1 MKTGNPIKWLLQT
14 TRTIYFRII
23 FSALIIVLLLVT
35 LPLSEVWDAAR
46 RVSILTWVFLV
57 IAFLII
63 HLIGVIKW
71 RFIVGMGRIKIPYT
85 IAIHCYF
92 YGLFGNLFLPS
103 LVGGDL
109 VRTGM
114 AVRHVEEKEQ
124 IIIGSIVDRL
134 LDVCSLL
141 AIFML
146 GVMVTAETL
155 SDPHRKILVSIF
167 SILLFLLM
175 GCITFALIPIPERIP
190 KKILGIIVRTRLVIR
205 YLIKNPVYALGSFS
219 LSVLMQ
225 GSFVLLNAFLGS
237 ICGIKISVL
246 TWFVIWPL
254 AKISALVPISLGGIG
269 VREVALA
276 ALLAPFGVLYTTA
289 IGYGFVWE
297 AVLIAGSLIGFAI
310 SHLSI
315 KDILSKKRLITDKSM
330 PS

>member
-85 IAIHCYF
+85 IAFRCYF

-190 KKILGIIVRTRLVIR
+190 EKILGIIVRTRLVIR

-246 TWFVIWPL
+246 TWFIIWPL

>member
-1 MKTGNPIKWLLQT
+1 MKIGNPIKWLLQSN
-14 TRTIYFRII
+14 RTIYFRII
-23 FSALIIVLLLVT
+23 VSALIIVLLLVT
-35 LPLSEVWDAAR
+35 LPLTEIWDAAR
-46 RVSILTWVFLV
+46 RVSMLTWVFLV

-63 HLIGVIKW
+63 HIIGVIKW
-71 RFIVGMGRIKIPYT
+71 RFIVCMGKIKIPYS
-85 IAIHCYF
+85 IAFRCYF

-103 LVGGDL
+103 VVGGDL

-141 AIFML
+141 AIFIL
-146 GVMVTAETL
+146 GVMQTAETI
-155 SDPHRKILVSIF
+155 SGQHRKILVMIC

-190 KKILGIIVRTRLVIR
+190 EKILGMIVRTRLVIR

-246 TWFVIWPL
+246 TWFIIWPL

-276 ALLAPFGVLYTTA
+276 ALLSPFGVLYTTA

-315 KDILSKKRLITDKSM
+315 KDILSKKRLITDKSL